1 MKEIM
6 ETEKLEER
14 KCLVAQVKP
23 SWVRTLGPGGR
34 FSFAKSPG
42 QKSIRRPWSEEPAD
56 TRQGEENLTASESTA
71 DAIPELPE
79 THREEPEEENAERRP
94 ARSSDHSFQ
103 FAKNPGTETKY
114 IMDEDWGD
122 AYKASDSWS
131 EWWDHTQDPNA
142 ESWPDGVKIF
152 EKKMYWNEKLC
163 VPENF
168 TGRVIR
174 AHHAE
179 IGHIGGRRL
188 QQEMER
194 WYVFAPGSRAIEL
207 AKKIPGQCETCQAHN
222 PSNNPIKGPIEPMV
236 VPGTLGESVCIDIF
250 EMPLVTWGGIF

>member
-1 MKEIM
+1 
-6 ETEKLEER
+6 
-14 KCLVAQVKP
+14 
-23 SWVRTLGPGGR
+23 
-34 FSFAKSPG
+34 
-42 QKSIRRPWSEEPAD
+42 
-56 TRQGEENLTASESTA
+56 
-71 DAIPELPE
+71 
-79 THREEPEEENAERRP
+79 
-94 ARSSDHSFQ
+94 
-103 FAKNPGTETKY
+103 
-114 IMDEDWGD
+114 
-122 AYKASDSWS
+122 
-131 EWWDHTQDPNA
+131 
-142 ESWPDGVKIF
+142 
-152 EKKMYWNEKLC
+152 MYWNEKLC

-222 PSNNPIKGPIEPMV
+222 PSNNPIRGPIESTV